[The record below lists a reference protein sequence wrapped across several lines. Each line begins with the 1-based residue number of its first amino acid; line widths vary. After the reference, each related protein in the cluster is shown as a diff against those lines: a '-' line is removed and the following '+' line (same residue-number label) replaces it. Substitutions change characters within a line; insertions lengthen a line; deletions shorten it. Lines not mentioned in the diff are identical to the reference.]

1 MLIMFGF
8 AHSQVS
14 NKSNG
19 FTIKNSTNLPSWFNE
34 AERTYMLNDDRIVD
48 VELIEYVGGY
58 VPNQGEIFFI
68 NNSEII
74 FPDSQ
79 IKIEKSKTIITKT
92 LTSGEYIVKI
102 TWDAESNTGSYSE
115 GSIKLYH
122 NNISVFNSQL
132 IISGF

>member
-1 MLIMFGF
+1 MLLMFDF
-8 AHSQVS
+8 THSQTS
-14 NKSNG
+14 HKNNS
-19 FTIKNSTNLPSWFNE
+19 FTIKNFTDLPSWFKE
-34 AERTYMLNDDRIVD
+34 AERTYMLNDDRISD
-48 VELIEYVGGY
+48 VELIEFVGGY

-102 TWDAESNTGSYSE
+102 TWDTELDAGSYSE
-115 GSIKLYH
+115 GSIQLYH